1 MIKIA
6 KFGGSS
12 VADAEHFKKIKAIVD
27 ADPARRFVV
36 VSACG
41 RRFKGDTKVTDLLY
55 LVNAHVKYH
64 VSCEELLEDIGQRYF
79 DIADELGLTY
89 PIREEFA
96 AFAERARSGGYSTEE
111 LVSRGEYFTARL
123 MAEYLG
129 LPFLDAATVVAFHH
143 DGTLSMNRTSELVQE
158 YGQQGGFVMP
168 GFYGATREGQIKLL
182 DRGGGDISGS
192 ILAKCLGA
200 DLYENWTDVSGFYSA
215 DPRIVPEAQPIARVT
230 YEELREL
237 SYMGAS
243 VLHEEAVFPVR
254 EAGIPLVIK
263 NTNAPQDPGTIIS
276 ETADEGEAEPIITGV
291 TGKRGFVAINVA
303 RDRTKPR
310 VGFMRRALVVCLA
323 LSVSTT
329 ALGVFLQLRRMSL
342 MGDALSHAILPGVAV
357 GYLLSGMS
365 LLAMSIGGF
374 IAGITVA
381 LVAGLVS
388 RRTPLKEDASFAGF
402 YLGSLALGVT
412 LVSLHGSNV
421 DLLHLLFG
429 SILAV
434 DKDAALFVTG
444 VCMFTLITLA
454 LFYRGLVT
462 EAFDTAWLQVNARW
476 LPGLLHG
483 LFLALLVL
491 NLVAGF
497 QVLGTLMAVGL
508 MMLPAIIAR
517 LWARTLA
524 GTIGLALALS
534 LAPAA

>member
-79 DIADELGLTY
+79 DIADELELTY

-96 AFAERARSGGYSTEE
+96 AFAERARSGGY
-111 LVSRGEYFTARL
+111 
-123 MAEYLG
+123 
-129 LPFLDAATVVAFHH
+129 
-143 DGTLSMNRTSELVQE
+143 
-158 YGQQGGFVMP
+158 
-168 GFYGATREGQIKLL
+168 
-182 DRGGGDISGS
+182 S

-310 VGFMRRALVVCLA
+310 VGFMRRAL
-323 LSVSTT
+323 SV
-329 ALGVFLQLRRMSL
+329 FERY
-342 MGDALSHAILPGVAV
+342 D
-357 GYLLSGMS
+357 
-365 LLAMSIGGF
+365 
-374 IAGITVA
+374 
-381 LVAGLVS
+381 VS
-388 RRTPLKEDASFAGF
+388 VEHMP
-402 YLGSLALGVT
+402 
-412 LVSLHGSNV
+412 
-421 DLLHLLFG
+421 
-429 SILAV
+429 
-434 DKDAALFVTG
+434 TG
-444 VCMFTLITLA
+444 VDRFGAVVQEQDVHDSL
-454 LFYRGLVT
+454 YSLVGDIQQ
-462 EAFDTAWLQVNARW
+462 EVEPLEIEV
-476 LPGLLHG
+476 
-483 LFLALLVL
+483 VE
-491 NLVAGF
+491 
-497 QVLGTLMAVGL
+497 
-508 MMLPAIIAR
+508 
-517 LWARTLA
+517 
-524 GTIGLALALS
+524 GLALIATVGRNLRGRAGISGHLFGMLGQAGVSVRMISQSCDEINIIIGVEEKDFDLAIQTIYRAFSDENGIVKVSDLEAPTPVDPAL
-534 LAPAA
+534 AALCK

>member
-79 DIADELGLTY
+79 DIADELELTY

-200 DLYENWTDVSGFYSA
+200 DLYENWTDVSGFLTA
-215 DPRIVPEAQPIARVT
+215 DPRIVKRPRSIRRITFDEMH
-230 YEELREL
+230 EL

-243 VLHEEAVFPVR
+243 VLHEEAIFPVR
-254 EAGIPLVIK
+254 EANIPIAIL
-263 NTNAPQDPGTIIS
+263 NTNHPEERGTIIQERVESS
-276 ETADEGEAEPIITGV
+276 EDDPVITGIA
-291 TGKRGFVAINVA
+291 GKKDFLTVHVSK
-303 RDRTKPR
+303 TKMSDS
-310 VGFMRRALVVCLA
+310 VGLLARALGIFERYGVSVEHVPTGVDSFGVVVNSADVKDKIYSIVADIQRELKPDEVKVIDQLA
-323 LSVSTT
+323 LISVVGRNMSNRPGTSGRLFYE
-329 ALGVFLQLRRMSL
+329 LG
-342 MGDALSHAILPGVAV
+342 
-357 GYLLSGMS
+357 
-365 LLAMSIGGF
+365 
-374 IAGITVA
+374 
-381 LVAGLVS
+381 
-388 RRTPLKEDASFAGF
+388 K
-402 YLGSLALGVT
+402 
-412 LVSLHGSNV
+412 
-421 DLLHLLFG
+421 
-429 SILAV
+429 
-434 DKDAALFVTG
+434 KDINIR
-444 VCMFTLITLA
+444 LITQSSQEINIIFGVNNSDFEDTIRAVYDAFLDE
-454 LFYRGLVT
+454 
-462 EAFDTAWLQVNARW
+462 EA
-476 LPGLLHG
+476 
-483 LFLALLVL
+483 
-491 NLVAGF
+491 
-497 QVLGTLMAVGL
+497 
-508 MMLPAIIAR
+508 
-517 LWARTLA
+517 
-524 GTIGLALALS
+524 
-534 LAPAA
+534 

>member
-79 DIADELGLTY
+79 DIADELELTY

-123 MAEYLG
+123 MSEYLG

-303 RDRTKPR
+303 RDRTKHQ
-310 VGFMRRALVVCLA
+310 VAEVTSLGLVQM
-323 LSVSTT
+323 T
-329 ALGVFLQLRRMSL
+329 RKR
-342 MGDALSHAILPGVAV
+342 
-357 GYLLSGMS
+357 
-365 LLAMSIGGF
+365 IGQGLVEAFSEECPTCKGRGF
-374 IAGITVA
+374 ILHDEPTVSADYDDPYA
-381 LVAGLVS
+381 LKGGDPFVKTNKHGHGTDVQVPKGSSPDVKAKLAQIAAAAVAANNA
-388 RRTPLKEDASFAGF
+388 E
-402 YLGSLALGVT
+402 LGE
-412 LVSLHGSNV
+412 
-421 DLLHLLFG
+421 
-429 SILAV
+429 
-434 DKDAALFVTG
+434 
-444 VCMFTLITLA
+444 
-454 LFYRGLVT
+454 
-462 EAFDTAWLQVNARW
+462 EA
-476 LPGLLHG
+476 
-483 LFLALLVL
+483 
-491 NLVAGF
+491 
-497 QVLGTLMAVGL
+497 
-508 MMLPAIIAR
+508 
-517 LWARTLA
+517 
-524 GTIGLALALS
+524 
-534 LAPAA
+534 